1 MRGKRRGTAKRRRLA
16 LFATDSSL
24 DFGGGEKLRR
34 EIAPRPVDDVEDK
47 QREMREERL
56 GYL

>member
-1 MRGKRRGTAKRRRLA
+1 
-16 LFATDSSL
+16 LFATDSSS
-24 DFGGGEKLRR
+24 DFGGGEKLWQ